1 MNLKKKI
8 RQELQKQY
16 GDFNTVLEH
25 QYEEKIVEK
34 LIASNEIKKKEW
46 ITYNQ
51 VILELK
57 HTLKNILKVKQLQY
71 MLTENL
77 NPNTVCI
84 EVIKDVK
91 DSSPEL
97 ERLFD
102 KINNF

>member
-8 RQELQKQY
+8 RQELKKQY

-46 ITYNQ
+46 VTYNQ

-57 HTLKNILKVKQLQY
+57 HTLKNMLKVKQLQY